1 MELDTGASVSIISEA
16 TYNHHWPQRQ
26 APALRESHVKL
37 KTYSGEQVAV
47 KGVMDVTVQYNE
59 QTEQLQL
66 VVARGNGSSS
76 LGRDW
81 LMTLKLDWTQL
92 CANHVC
98 SSLSLQGILDEH
110 SSVFDSKLGT
120 LNDTTVTIHL
130 DPTAQPRFCKA
141 RTVPYALKGK
151 IEKELDRLV
160 QQGVIEPIYFSEWAP
175 PIVPALKKDGT
186 VKICGDYKLPK
197 QTSS

>member
-1 MELDTGASVSIISEA
+1 MAI
-16 TYNHHWPQRQ
+16 
-26 APALRESHVKL
+26 
-37 KTYSGEQVAV
+37 

-66 VVARGNGSSS
+66 VMAHGNGPSL

-110 SSVFDSKLGT
+110 SSVFDSKLET
-120 LNDTTVTIHL
+120 LNDTTVTIRL

-151 IEKELDRLV
+151 SRRNLI
-160 QQGVIEPIYFSEWAP
+160 G
-175 PIVPALKKDGT
+175 
-186 VKICGDYKLPK
+186 
-197 QTSS
+197 